1 MSLVRSLFLDL
12 NSFFASCEQQLN
24 PALRGKPTAVV
35 PTMTDRTCCI
45 AVSYEARKYGVKTGV
60 GVGEAKRLCPGI
72 NLVEGWHENYINF
85 HHQIVA
91 AVNSVMPV
99 EEICSIDEMHCTL
112 SPPDRNR
119 EAARSL
125 AQEIKQAIYD
135 QVGKCLRS
143 SVGIAPNP
151 FLAKIAS
158 NMQKPDGLVTIGR
171 DELPERLYP
180 LELEDLPGIGRNMR
194 RRLQKCGIRTVRQL
208 CSLSRQEMKLAWKS
222 ILGEQ
227 YWLML
232 RGDVYQKKETV
243 RRTVGHSHVLPPA
256 LRTNDGAYSV
266 LVRLLHKAAT
276 RLRRMKCSTSRME
289 IKIKYVGE
297 MPSWKV
303 KPYLGRVQDTCTL
316 LHHLNRH
323 WQQRPPSGT
332 PLQAAITLLD
342 IKPAAQITLP
352 LFEEDR
358 LGERATEAMDLVNE
372 KLGLNSLYFASMH
385 DTREAAPMRIAF
397 TRIPDVKAEM
407 PRPVQV

>member
-1 MSLVRSLFLDL
+1 
-12 NSFFASCEQQLN
+12 
-24 PALRGKPTAVV
+24 
-35 PTMTDRTCCI
+35 
-45 AVSYEARKYGVKTGV
+45 
-60 GVGEAKRLCPGI
+60 
-72 NLVEGWHENYINF
+72 
-85 HHQIVA
+85 
-91 AVNSVMPV
+91 
-99 EEICSIDEMHCTL
+99 
-112 SPPDRNR
+112 SPPDRAR
-119 EAARSL
+119 EAARGL
-125 AQEIKQAIYD
+125 ATQVKQAIYD
-135 QVGKCLRS
+135 QVGECLRS
-143 SVGIAPNP
+143 SIGIAPNP

-158 NMQKPDGLVTIGR
+158 NMQKPDGLVLIGK

-180 LELEDLPGIGRNMR
+180 LELEDLPGIGRNMH

-232 RGDVYQKKETV
+232 RGDVYQKKEPV
-243 RRTVGHSHVLPPA
+243 RRTVGHSHVLPPS
-256 LRTNDGAYSV
+256 LRNDEGSYAV
-266 LVRLLHKAAT
+266 LVRLLHKAAA
-276 RLRRMKCSTSRME
+276 RLRRMKCSASRME
-289 IKIKYVGE
+289 IKLKYLGE

-323 WQQRPPSGT
+323 WQQRPPGGT

-342 IKPAAQITLP
+342 IRPAAQIPLP

-358 LGERATEAMDLVNE
+358 RGKRATEAMDLVNE